1 MSSLE
6 LWGGYECTVNR
17 VEDQWYDQT
26 PRSGHDDRID
36 DLALFSD
43 LGIRSL
49 RYPVL
54 WESVSPD
61 HCDQRD
67 FSWADERLN
76 EIRRLGMNPIV
87 TLCHH
92 GSGPAYTSLVEDSF
106 APGLAAHALAVAE
119 RYPWVRD
126 YTPVNEPLTTARFSA
141 LYGYWYP
148 HTQNEGLFWTA
159 LLNEIDATRL
169 AMRAIRTINP
179 QARLI
184 QTDDLGF
191 CHATPPLQ
199 SEADYQN
206 DRRWI
211 GWDLLC
217 GMVRPGHALYNRLA
231 SFGLA
236 ERLRIIA
243 EDPCPPDVIG
253 INHYLASER
262 LLDHDIERHCN
273 RAVADRELG
282 RCEGIPFVD
291 VDAIRS
297 RREGVLGL
305 PELIRQAWQRY
316 GRTIS
321 ITECHN
327 GSTREE
333 QIRWF
338 VEVWR
343 SAEALRAEG
352 VDLCSVT
359 AWSLLGSYDWHRMVT
374 RLIGHYEPGVYD
386 VRSGAPRPTAMAE
399 VLRALANGEQP
410 TGPWDGVTG
419 WWQREN
425 RFIDAQP
432 GSETPFELRVGEA
445 CPSGQAPLLIF
456 GPDGTLTHLA
466 RKACQ
471 ARGLYYV
478 RLWPN
483 EREGLDLVAPW
494 AVLDTHDRDGLCGER
509 TLAIMPEVDRR
520 FAEACARRGTPLAR
534 IRSSASEE
542 QVSLLEI
549 VTDRIYAPHE
559 DGSAAVAW
567 LDRLDRGEAIEQ
579 SVTEVWNDAYGP
591 DVIDMTL
598 DLLLDGAS
606 GVHELRA
613 PRIRVNRFLNILAE
627 TAEADASLVRTADE
641 AAEPTRPES
650 TSFLPPIEST
660 LERFVRERRLARVSG
675 DGTTDLES
683 DELMLAAE

>member
-1 MSSLE
+1 M
-6 LWGGYECTVNR
+6 
-17 VEDQWYDQT
+17 
-26 PRSGHDDRID
+26 
-36 DLALFSD
+36 
-43 LGIRSL
+43 RSL
-49 RYPVL
+49 RYPIL

-61 HCDQRD
+61 DPEQRD
-67 FSWADERLN
+67 FGWADERLK

-106 APGLAAHALAVAE
+106 ATGLARHALAVAE
-119 RYPWVRD
+119 RFPWVRD

-148 HTQNEGLFWTA
+148 HTQDEGLFWTA

-179 QARLI
+179 AARLI
-184 QTDDLGF
+184 QTDDLGY

-206 DRRWI
+206 ERRWI

-217 GMVRPGHALYNRLA
+217 GMVLPGHKLHDRIA

-236 ERLRIIA
+236 ERLRVIA

-262 LLDHDIERHCN
+262 LLDRDIERHCN

-291 VDAIRS
+291 VDAIRT

-305 PELIRQAWQRY
+305 PALIRQAWQRY

-327 GSTREE
+327 GATREE

-338 VEVWR
+338 VEVWN
-343 SAEALRAEG
+343 SAEALRDEG

-374 RLIGHYEPGVYD
+374 RFIGHYEPGVYD
-386 VRSGAPRPTAMAE
+386 VRSGVPRPTAMAE
-399 VLRALANGEQP
+399 VLRALAHGEQT

-419 WWQREN
+419 WWRRDN
-425 RFIDAQP
+425 RFIDAMP
-432 GSETPFELRVGEA
+432 GSGTSFELQTGAA
-445 CPSGQAPLLIF
+445 CPSGQPPLLIF
-456 GPDGTLTHLA
+456 GPDGTLTQLA
-466 RKACQ
+466 MRACE

-478 RLWPN
+478 RLWPD

-494 AVLDTHDRDGLCGER
+494 AVLDTHDRDGLCGEQ
-509 TLAIMPEVDRR
+509 TLFMMPEVDRR
-520 FAEACARRGTPLAR
+520 FAKACARRDTPLAR
-534 IRSSASEE
+534 IRAFRTDEHAPT
-542 QVSLLEI
+542 LEI
-549 VTDRIYAPHE
+549 VTNRIYSPYENA
-559 DGSAAVAW
+559 GAAVLW
-567 LDRLDRGEAIEQ
+567 LDSLDRGEGIGLPVSGTWDQ
-579 SVTEVWNDAYGP
+579 AYGP
-591 DVIDMTL
+591 DVIDLTL
-598 DLLLDGAS
+598 DLLLDGAR
-606 GVHELRA
+606 GAHELR
-613 PRIRVNRFLNILAE
+613 PPTLSEGRFVKILAE
-627 TAEADASLVRTADE
+627 TADADPTLLPLVDELAKQPHVETSSLLPPA
-641 AAEPTRPES
+641 ES
-650 TSFLPPIEST
+650 TI
-660 LERFVRERRLARVSG
+660 ERFVRERRYARTFGEWV
-675 DGTTDLES
+675 TEP
-683 DELMLAAE
+683 DEAAMLLAAE